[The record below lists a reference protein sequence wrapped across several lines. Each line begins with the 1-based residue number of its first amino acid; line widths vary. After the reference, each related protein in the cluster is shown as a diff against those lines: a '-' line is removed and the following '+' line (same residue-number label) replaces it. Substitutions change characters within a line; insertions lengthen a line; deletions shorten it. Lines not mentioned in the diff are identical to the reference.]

1 MKIITLILIALFIT
15 GVSFADDRL
24 ERIPSM
30 SGKVEVMDE
39 LGLVEHDNTSKQV
52 LIPKA
57 AKKSEQRSS
66 EKLQIRN
73 LADIM
78 TVGD

>member
-1 MKIITLILIALFIT
+1 MRIVTLILIALLIT

-24 ERIPSM
+24 ESIPSM

-39 LGLVEHDNTSKQV
+39 LGLVEHDTTTKQI

-57 AKKSEQRSS
+57 PKNQKLAP
-66 EKLQIRN
+66 EKVQIRN

-78 TVGD
+78 TMGD